1 MKKLKSKGKRISFQ
15 RIAVHIV
22 AYLAGL
28 VWIIPFM
35 GILMASIRPQRELIH
50 GWWNLSEVNISFDN
64 FVYAWNHPAAPIG
77 QGIKNSLLVTI
88 PATILPLIIATLF
101 AYGLLRLRFK
111 GRKFLLVIV
120 VLLLS
125 IPQQMVAVPLFQ
137 TLINFDIINT
147 LFGLIITHT
156 AWGLIW
162 ITIFM
167 RNYLM
172 TLSPEYEEAAS
183 LDGANRLQIFFKI
196 IMPLSLPGLASVA
209 ALQFT
214 WVWNDF
220 FMALIT
226 IYEPDLLVAT
236 QRIPLLKGQYSLD
249 WGVLS
254 AASLLVTAIPLLIF
268 VVLQKYYIKGLIGW
282 TLK

>member
-1 MKKLKSKGKRISFQ
+1 MNRKKFSWKKVIKNI
-15 RIAVHIV
+15 IAWIV
-22 AYLAGL
+22 GL
-28 VWIIPFM
+28 IWIIPFM

-50 GWWNLSEVNISFDN
+50 GWWRMDEVTISFDN
-64 FVYAWNHPAAPIG
+64 FLNAWIHPTAPIG
-77 QGIKNSLLVTI
+77 EGIKNSLIVTI
-88 PATILPLIIATLF
+88 PATILPLIIGTLA
-101 AYGLLRLRFK
+101 AYGLMRLKFP
-111 GRKFLLVIV
+111 GRKAILVGI

-137 TLINFDIINT
+137 TLLDLKILNT
-147 LFGLIITHT
+147 YLGLIIVHT
-156 AWGLIW
+156 AWGIIW

-167 RNYLM
+167 RNYLT
-172 TLSPEYEEAAS
+172 TLPPEVEEAAS
-183 LDGANRLQIFFKI
+183 LDGANRFQIFTKI
-196 IMPLSLPGLASVA
+196 ILPLSLPGLASVA

-226 IYEPDLLVAT
+226 LFDPSKLVAT
-236 QRIPLLKGQYSLD
+236 QRIPLLKGQFSVD

-268 VVLQKYYIKGLIGW
+268 VVLQKYYVKGLIGW
-282 TLK
+282 TSK

>member
-1 MKKLKSKGKRISFQ
+1 MKSKSHRKQLTFQ
-15 RIAVHIV
+15 RIAIHIV

-28 VWIIPFM
+28 IWIIPFM
-35 GILMASIRPQRELIH
+35 GILMASIRPQKELIH
-50 GWWNLSEVNISFDN
+50 GWWNLSEVHISFDN
-64 FVYAWNHPAAPIG
+64 FINAWNHPTAPIG
-77 QGIKNSLLVTI
+77 QGIKNSLLVSI
-88 PATILPLIIATLF
+88 PATIIPLIIATLF
-101 AYGLLRLRFK
+101 SYGLLRLRFP
-111 GRKFLLVIV
+111 GRKILLVIV

-137 TLINFDIINT
+137 TLLDFGIINT
-147 LFGLIITHT
+147 IFGLIITHS

-167 RNYLM
+167 RNYLT
-172 TLSPEYEEAAS
+172 TLPPELEEAAS

-196 IMPLSLPGLASVA
+196 VMPLSLPGLASVA

-226 IYEPDLLVAT
+226 LYEPGLLVAT
-236 QRIPLLKGQYSLD
+236 QRIPLLKGQYSVD

-254 AASLLVTAIPLLIF
+254 AASILVTSIPLLIF

>member
-1 MKKLKSKGKRISFQ
+1 MLIKQKSVKWERV
-15 RIAVHIV
+15 AVFLT
-22 AYLAGL
+22 AWAAGL

-50 GWWNLSEVNISFDN
+50 GWWNISEITISFNN
-64 FVYAWNHPAAPIG
+64 FLNAWNHPTAPIG
-77 QGIKNSLLVTI
+77 QGLKNSLIVTI
-88 PATILPLIIATLF
+88 PATILPLMIATLA
-101 AYGLLRLRFK
+101 AYGLLRLRFP
-111 GRKFLLVIV
+111 GRKLILIGI

-137 TLINFDIINT
+137 TLLNMGILNT
-147 LFGLIITHT
+147 YTGLIVTHT

-167 RNYLM
+167 RNYLT
-172 TLSPEYEEAAS
+172 TLPAEVEEAAS
-183 LDGANRLQIFFKI
+183 IDGATRIQIFYKI
-196 IMPLSLPGLASVA
+196 ILPLSLPGLASVA

-226 IYEPDLLVAT
+226 LYDPDKLVAT
-236 QRIPLLKGQYSLD
+236 QRIPLLKGQYSVD

-254 AASLLVTAIPLLIF
+254 AASILVTAIPLFIF
-268 VVLQKYYIKGLIGW
+268 IVLQKYYVKGFIGW
-282 TLK
+282 TSK

>member
-1 MKKLKSKGKRISFQ
+1 MKKKKFTWKQFFTNL
-15 RIAVHIV
+15 IAWT
-22 AYLAGL
+22 AGL
-28 VWIIPFM
+28 IWIIPFM
-35 GILMASIRPQRELIH
+35 GILMASIRPHRELVH
-50 GWWNLSEVNISFDN
+50 GWWNFEQFNVSLAN
-64 FVYAWNHPAAPIG
+64 FSNAWYHPTAPIG
-77 QGIKNSLLVTI
+77 EGLKNSLIVTV
-88 PATILPLIIATLF
+88 PATILPLIIGTLA
-101 AYGLLRLRFK
+101 AYGLMRLKFP
-111 GRKFLLVIV
+111 GRRVILVGI

-137 TLINFDIINT
+137 ILLDLGIINT
-147 LFGLIITHT
+147 YWGLIVTHT
-156 AWGLIW
+156 AWGIIW

-167 RNYLM
+167 RNYLT
-172 TLSPEYEEAAS
+172 TLPVEVEEAAS
-183 LDGANRLQIFFKI
+183 LDGASRFQIFSKI
-196 IMPLSLPGLASVA
+196 ILPLSLPGLASVA

-226 IYEPDLLVAT
+226 LYDPTKLVAT
-236 QRIPLLKGQYSLD
+236 QRIPLLKGQYSVD

-282 TLK
+282 TSK

>member
-1 MKKLKSKGKRISFQ
+1 MRSLAHKINWGRV
-15 RIAVHIV
+15 AVHII

-50 GWWNLSEVNISFDN
+50 GWWNLETVTLSLEN
-64 FVYAWNHPAAPIG
+64 FANAWSHPTAPIG
-77 QGIKNSLLVTI
+77 AGLKNSLIVTI
-88 PATILPLIIATLF
+88 PATILPLIIATLA
-101 AYGLLRLRFK
+101 AYGLLRIKFR
-111 GRKFLLVIV
+111 GRHAILFGI

-137 TLINFDIINT
+137 LLLDFDILNKYS
-147 LFGLIITHT
+147 GLIITHT

-167 RNYLM
+167 RNYLT
-172 TLSPEYEEAAS
+172 TLPVEVEESAS
-183 LDGANRLQIFFKI
+183 LDGASRFQIFRKI
-196 IMPLSLPGLASVA
+196 VLPLSIPGLASVA

-226 IYEPDLLVAT
+226 LYDPDKLVAT
-236 QRIPLLKGQYSLD
+236 QRIPLLKGQYSVD

-282 TLK
+282 TSK

>member
-1 MKKLKSKGKRISFQ
+1 MRNGHQTKKVKWER
-15 RIAVHIV
+15 V
-22 AYLAGL
+22 AIHLTAWAAGL
-28 VWIIPFM
+28 IWIIPFM

-50 GWWNLSEVNISFDN
+50 GWWNISEITISLNN
-64 FVYAWNHPAAPIG
+64 FLNAWNHPTAPIG
-77 QGIKNSLLVTI
+77 QGLKNSLIVTI
-88 PATILPLIIATLF
+88 PATILPLMLATLA
-101 AYGLLRLRFK
+101 AYGLLRLRFP
-111 GRKFLLVIV
+111 GRKLILIGI

-137 TLINFDIINT
+137 TLLDMGILNT
-147 LFGLIITHT
+147 YTGLIVTHT

-167 RNYLM
+167 RNYLT
-172 TLSPEYEEAAS
+172 TLPAEVEEAAS
-183 LDGANRLQIFFKI
+183 IDGASRIQIFYKI
-196 IMPLSLPGLASVA
+196 ILPLSLPGLASVA

-226 IYEPDLLVAT
+226 LYDPDKLVAT
-236 QRIPLLKGQYSLD
+236 QRIPLLKGQYSVD

-254 AASLLVTAIPLLIF
+254 AASILVTAIPLFIF
-268 VVLQKYYIKGLIGW
+268 IVLQKYYVKGFIGW
-282 TLK
+282 TSK

>member
-1 MKKLKSKGKRISFQ
+1 MKKKPKRLTFN
-15 RIAVHIV
+15 RVAVHIV

-28 VWIIPFM
+28 IWIIPFM

-50 GWWNLSEVNISFDN
+50 GWWNLREITISLNN
-64 FVYAWNHPAAPIG
+64 FLEAWYHPTAPIG
-77 QGIKNSLLVTI
+77 QGIRNSILVTI
-88 PATILPLIIATLF
+88 PATILPIIIATLF
-101 AYGLLRLRFK
+101 AYGLLRLRFP
-111 GRKFLLVIV
+111 GRKILVVVI

-137 TLINFDIINT
+137 ILLDLGILNK
-147 LFGLIITHT
+147 LSGLIIAHT

-167 RNYLM
+167 RNYLT
-172 TLSPEYEEAAS
+172 TLPVELEEAAS
-183 LDGANRLQIFFKI
+183 LDGANRFQIFFRI
-196 IMPLSLPGLASVA
+196 VMPLSLPGLASVA

-226 IYEPDLLVAT
+226 IYEPNLLVAT
-236 QRIPLLKGQYSLD
+236 QRIPLLKGQYAVD

-254 AASLLVTAIPLLIF
+254 AASLLVTALPLLVF

-282 TLK
+282 TIK

>member
-1 MKKLKSKGKRISFQ
+1 MAIKRKSVKWERV
-15 RIAVHIV
+15 AVHLTAWV
-22 AYLAGL
+22 AGL
-28 VWIIPFM
+28 IWIIPFM

-50 GWWNLSEVNISFDN
+50 GWWNLSEITISFNN
-64 FVYAWNHPAAPIG
+64 FLNAWNHPTAPIG
-77 QGIKNSLLVTI
+77 QGLKNSLIVTI
-88 PATILPLIIATLF
+88 PATILPLMLATLA
-101 AYGLLRLRFK
+101 AYGLLRLRFP
-111 GRKFLLVIV
+111 GRKLILIGI

-137 TLINFDIINT
+137 TLLDMGILNT
-147 LFGLIITHT
+147 YTGLIVTHT

-167 RNYLM
+167 RNYLT
-172 TLSPEYEEAAS
+172 TLPAEVEEAAS
-183 LDGANRLQIFFKI
+183 IDGASRIQIFYKI
-196 IMPLSLPGLASVA
+196 ILPLSLPGLASVA

-226 IYEPDLLVAT
+226 LYDPDKLVAT
-236 QRIPLLKGQYSLD
+236 QRIPLLKGQYSVD

-254 AASLLVTAIPLLIF
+254 AASILVTAIPLFIF
-268 VVLQKYYIKGLIGW
+268 IVLQKYYVKGFIGW
-282 TLK
+282 TSK

>member
-1 MKKLKSKGKRISFQ
+1 VTSKKTHKKISFQ
-15 RIAVHIV
+15 RVAIHIV
-22 AYLAGL
+22 AYIAGMI
-28 VWIIPFM
+28 WIVPFM

-50 GWWNLSEVNISFDN
+50 GWWNLSEINISFNN
-64 FVYAWNHPAAPIG
+64 FINAWNHPTAPIG

-101 AYGLLRLRFK
+101 AYGLLRLRFP
-111 GRKFLLVIV
+111 GRKILMVLI

-137 TLINFDIINT
+137 TLNDFRIINT

-172 TLSPEYEEAAS
+172 TLPAEYEEAAS
-183 LDGANRLQIFFKI
+183 LDGASRLQIFFKI
-196 IMPLSLPGLASVA
+196 ILPLSLPGLASVA

-226 IYEPDLLVAT
+226 LYEPNLLVAT
-236 QRIPLLKGQYSLD
+236 QRIPLLKGQYSVD

-254 AASLLVTAIPLLIF
+254 AASILVTAIPLLIF
-268 VVLQKYYIKGLIGW
+268 VLLQKYYIKGLVGW